1 MARTYEKIVSTT
13 LGSAAADVTFNSINS
28 TYTDLVLVSSI
39 LGVTSQSYSPR
50 VRFNSDTT
58 SNYSVTYMYGTG
70 STTGT
75 GRGSDAS
82 FAYIGHLI
90 GYPVT
95 GSPMT
100 IITQIQN
107 YSNTNV
113 YKTLVSRSNNI
124 NTDIDA
130 IVGMWRSNSAIT
142 SINIAFQS
150 GTNFQAGSTFS
161 IYGIKKAV

>member
-70 STTGT
+70 STHKYKIILILT
-75 GRGSDAS
+75 
-82 FAYIGHLI
+82 YIKL
-90 GYPVT
+90 
-95 GSPMT
+95 
-100 IITQIQN
+100 
-107 YSNTNV
+107 
-113 YKTLVSRSNNI
+113 
-124 NTDIDA
+124 
-130 IVGMWRSNSAIT
+130 
-142 SINIAFQS
+142 
-150 GTNFQAGSTFS
+150 
-161 IYGIKKAV
+161 